1 MCFLTACIAKF
12 LLISHICI
20 YCIERLIIVGIIGE
34 TIFSKG
40 YDIVLEIGLNTFK
53 EKIKSVKDQKIIREK
68 LESYLSKKLQENWF
82 CTRDEE
88 IDFEGLANYI
98 REDLIDD
105 MKSRLFGEKEERNCA
120 RLRILDKSVAY
131 AQANTKI
138 AKNRVERMVTSLMTM
153 LKDFYRKKVPQEML
167 LVSGE
172 IVDNLSEHQE
182 EQTRKIIGKITETE
196 KELTKEINKKNL
208 LSTDSNIELMRK
220 GKYAEVEQNLTSA
233 IRAIG
238 AQHPLNQ
245 YYRIGVRTVDGK
257 DEAFSCPVSANI
269 PKEYLPKMEF
279 GVRATLGGKDI
290 SEFNLSN
297 LNYSFRHQ
305 IPFVVNV
312 VKARK
317 LLGDILDPYQHEA
330 EREIGKEY
338 KIYPPRFPAAFSC
351 TLLGD
356 DKPIIEYLLL
366 RTLEIL
372 DDETYIVTNQEQKG
386 APFKIEI
393 RLNVHRNIFN
403 FRIEPSNNKNSEK
416 LLIAKILKE
425 MTDSRVIKLY
435 SLEHAVDLVSGNMQ
449 QNSCESMFDTIS
461 EDIEFF
467 EKIIDIEKYFGQDI
481 RIPNPIRQD
490 ELWDV
495 DYLASLIRG
504 ERCEGKWSELTA
516 EFTVNQKMKEFAD
529 SEERTHEL
537 CFMASG
543 VVPIEL
549 WEQLYEIPVKRTFPY
564 ITIKNLENVCKK
576 IQVLDLGD
584 PIKISYIPGKSGDIM
599 WDQLAL
605 DSNQN

>member
-1 MCFLTACIAKF
+1 MPKVFLDGKHCKI
-12 LLISHICI
+12 LVSQSYMYLP
-20 YCIERLIIVGIIGE
+20 YERLRIVGIIEE
-34 TIFSKG
+34 TIFAKG

-53 EKIKSVKDQKIIREK
+53 EKIKSVNDQRKIREK

-105 MKSRLFGEKEERNCA
+105 MKSRLFGEREERNCA
-120 RLRILDKSVAY
+120 RLRILDKSVVY

-138 AKNRVERMVTSLMTM
+138 AKDRVERMVTSLMTM

-172 IVDNLSEHQE
+172 IVDNLSQYQE
-182 EQTRKIIGKITETE
+182 EQTRRIIGTITETT
-196 KELTKEINKKNL
+196 KELSKEMNKGNL

-220 GKYAEVEQNLTSA
+220 EKYAEVEQNLTSA

-238 AQHPLNQ
+238 SQHPLNQ

-257 DEAFSCPVSANI
+257 DEAFSCPVSKNI
-269 PKEYLPKMEF
+269 PKEYLPKMEL

-312 VKARK
+312 VEAHK
-317 LLGDILDPYQHEA
+317 LLGNILDPYQHEA

-338 KIYPPRFPAAFSC
+338 KIYPPQFPAAFPC
-351 TLLGD
+351 VLLGD

-386 APFKIEI
+386 APFKIEL
-393 RLNVHRNIFN
+393 RLNIHRNIFN
-403 FRIEPSNNKNSEK
+403 FRIESSNNKNSEK
-416 LLIAKILKE
+416 LLIAKILKS
-425 MTDSRVIKLY
+425 MTNSRVIKLY
-435 SLEHAVDLVSGNMQ
+435 SLEHAVDFVSGNMQ
-449 QNSCESMFDTIS
+449 QNSCESIFDTIS

-467 EKIIDIEKYFGQDI
+467 EKIIDIEKYFGRDI

-490 ELWDV
+490 ELWVV

-537 CFMASG
+537 CFMSLG

-549 WEQLYEIPVKRTFPY
+549 WEQLYEIPVERTFPY
-564 ITIKNLENVCKK
+564 VTIKNLENVCKK
-576 IQVLDLGD
+576 IRVLDLGD
-584 PIKISYIPGKSGDIM
+584 PIKISYIPGESGDMM
-599 WDQLAL
+599 WDQLAV
-605 DSNQN
+605 DGN